1 MSLSPNL
8 TIKNKTQSCAEC
20 RRRRIRCDGQVI
32 PCSQC
37 VYYQVPELCHYPA
50 RKTRKAPSV
59 KEYADVSN
67 AYERGR
73 GILNRLFPKH
83 SLEDLEHLSCDQLL
97 ALLPDASLQVPSSSS
112 PSLSPAQ
119 PSAQLAEALCVAGA
133 CDSQTATILDL
144 EPSPDQDFEWNET
157 EDDHIH
163 RQFSED
169 DVNGLSVLFETG
181 KHSYLGISSVP
192 TIMRVMVHSSSQ
204 LRKAIQKRQETQ
216 SLRPRPYR
224 TTTPNTIDRC
234 TRPIINDEASLVD
247 AYFRTVHGITPMI
260 DEPGFR
266 QCRAQGGGLGR
277 ARGPWLALYNMV
289 LTLGYIAANDDSQP
303 GHGIYFSRASRHLDM
318 SCFASGHIYTLQAL
332 ALYSGYY
339 LHYLNRPNM
348 ASAIMGAAHRMAVA
362 MGLHQVPP
370 SSRASSGPSSNVDAR
385 ARTWWSLFCLDVW
398 AGTTLGRPIGGMW
411 DVESMTSSPMHL
423 GTDLD
428 YQSISIRTSASF
440 CRIAARIQDRM
451 ARLPLMLL
459 DELKQFDQEL
469 LAWHADVHPIFRDPK
484 HSPELIRLASLI
496 LQYRYLDQRMTLYRP
511 YLLLRSLSAS
521 SRSEHSTRNDTAA
534 IADTCVTI
542 ARETIELIKGN
553 WYPNQLV
560 AWNSSWFLFQA
571 VLVVLLGLSSA
582 TPETDVQPLERDI
595 EESLRLF
602 NEMCRWRGP
611 AAHTHDLIQFIYES
625 RALEEHD
632 LGVEE
637 LLSDEA
643 LMILLGFEP
652 NSKLAWAGLF
662 DGEQGSNESG
672 MFGFSL

>member
-1 MSLSPNL
+1 
-8 TIKNKTQSCAEC
+8 
-20 RRRRIRCDGQVI
+20 
-32 PCSQC
+32 
-37 VYYQVPELCHYPA
+37 
-50 RKTRKAPSV
+50 
-59 KEYADVSN
+59 
-67 AYERGR
+67 
-73 GILNRLFPKH
+73 
-83 SLEDLEHLSCDQLL
+83 
-97 ALLPDASLQVPSSSS
+97 
-112 PSLSPAQ
+112 
-119 PSAQLAEALCVAGA
+119 
-133 CDSQTATILDL
+133 
-144 EPSPDQDFEWNET
+144 
-157 EDDHIH
+157 
-163 RQFSED
+163 
-169 DVNGLSVLFETG
+169 
-181 KHSYLGISSVP
+181 
-192 TIMRVMVHSSSQ
+192 
-204 LRKAIQKRQETQ
+204 
-216 SLRPRPYR
+216 
-224 TTTPNTIDRC
+224 
-234 TRPIINDEASLVD
+234 
-247 AYFRTVHGITPMI
+247 
-260 DEPGFR
+260 
-266 QCRAQGGGLGR
+266 
-277 ARGPWLALYNMV
+277 MV

-303 GHGIYFSRASRHLDM
+303 GHGIYFARASKHLGM

-362 MGLHQVPP
+362 MGLHQVTP
-370 SSRASSGPSSNVDAR
+370 SLKASSSPGSNVDAR
-385 ARTWWSLFCLDVW
+385 AGTWWSLFCLDVW

-411 DVESMTSSPMHL
+411 DVESMASSSMHL
-423 GTDLD
+423 GANLD

-451 ARLPLMLL
+451 ARLPLLL
-459 DELKQFDQEL
+459 PNELKQFNQEL
-469 LAWHADVHPIFRDPK
+469 LAWHADIHPIFRDPK
-484 HSPELIRLASLI
+484 HSPEPIRLASLI

-511 YLLLRSLSAS
+511 YLLLRSLGAS
-521 SRSEHSTRNDTAA
+521 SRSEHSPRNDTAA

-542 ARETIELIKGN
+542 ARETIELIKAN

-582 TPETDVQPLERDI
+582 TPETDVQPLEREI

-652 NSKLAWAGLF
+652 NSELAWAGLF
-662 DGEQGSNESG
+662 DGEQGSSESG
-672 MFGFSL
+672 MFGFGL